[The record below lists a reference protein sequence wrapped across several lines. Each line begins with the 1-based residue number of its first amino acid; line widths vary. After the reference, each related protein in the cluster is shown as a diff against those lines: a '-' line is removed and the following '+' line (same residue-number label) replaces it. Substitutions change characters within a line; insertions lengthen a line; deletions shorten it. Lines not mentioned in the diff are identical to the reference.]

1 MKFPKKIL
9 LGLILPLLFLLFWEY
24 WAVRLNNPALIPRI
38 GSVLT
43 VLINPFDELVGTGSL
58 AWNTFISLFRVICGF
73 SVAII
78 ICVPLGLLMGTSKTI
93 NSIVHPFVE
102 IFRPLCPIAWIPFA
116 MAVFKTTSLSQL
128 FGFRYSN
135 TILDNVQI
143 GMLFII
149 FYGGFFP
156 ILLNTIH
163 GVTGVRTI
171 WIEAAKS
178 IGANKK
184 QIFRKVIFPA
194 SLPSILT
201 GMRVGFGISWMVII
215 AAEMLPGSDSGIG
228 YLIIYSY
235 ELAEM
240 NILIASMIVI
250 GLIGLLLNNGILFLT
265 KKLSSWTSLE
275 R

>member
-1 MKFPKKIL
+1 MKFPKKTI

-24 WAVRLNNPALIPRI
+24 WAIRLNNPAFIPRI
-38 GSVLT
+38 GAVIN
-43 VLINPFDELVGTGSL
+43 VLIDPFSELIGTGPL

-78 ICVPLGLLMGTSKTI
+78 ICIPLGLLMGTSKTI
-93 NSIVHPFVE
+93 NDIVHPFVE

-116 MAVFKTTSLSQL
+116 MAVFKTTSLPQL

-135 TILDNVQI
+135 TVLDNVQI

-178 IGANKK
+178 IGANKQ

-201 GMRVGFGISWMVII
+201 GIRVGFGISWMVII

-240 NILIASMIVI
+240 HILIASMIVI

-265 KKLSSWTSLE
+265 KKLSIWTAME